1 MDGKSFSESPFNVDY
16 SEGFVLGPNLCL
28 LCINGF
34 SDDVFCI
41 TAISAMIFFFSLFR
55 LIFSF
60 VAAACFSFWI

>member
-41 TAISAMIFFFSLFR
+41 TAISAMIFFSLY
-55 LIFSF
+55 LD
-60 VAAACFSFWI
+60 